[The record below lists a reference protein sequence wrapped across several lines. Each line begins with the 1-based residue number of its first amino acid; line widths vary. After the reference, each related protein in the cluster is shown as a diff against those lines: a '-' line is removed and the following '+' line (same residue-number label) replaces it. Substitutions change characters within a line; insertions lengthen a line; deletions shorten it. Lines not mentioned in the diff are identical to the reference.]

1 MSKVKL
7 VVADCDGTLLDD
19 DHQLTQAT
27 IDAVHELHD
36 AGIGFTLAS
45 ARPPRGLQSLIRQLA
60 VTSPVAAFNGGMI
73 VTPDMKVIRRHTLP
87 AGTVD
92 EVSAILHAGGLDLWA
107 YCGTGWYV
115 LADDAGYRLD
125 YERGCVGFDPI
136 EVDGWEDLPY
146 ACTKLVGVCDDY
158 GLVAAAEHEVTG
170 ALDLSAGRSTPFYL
184 DITAH
189 GVNKGRAV
197 EMLARWHNVPLVDV
211 AVIGD
216 GGVDVPMFRTAGLA
230 IAMGN
235 ASQDV
240 QDAATVVTR
249 SNHDNGFARAMR
261 EYVLH

>member
-7 VVADCDGTLLDD
+7 VVADVDGTLLDD
-19 DHQLTQAT
+19 DKELTPAT
-27 IDAVHELHD
+27 IDAVHGLHD
-36 AGIGFTLAS
+36 AGVGFAIAS
-45 ARPPRGLQSLIRQLA
+45 ARPPRGLRSLISALA

-73 VTPDMKVIRRHTLP
+73 VTPGLQVVRRHTLP

-92 EVSAILHAGGLDLWA
+92 EVSAILHAGGLDVWA

-197 EMLARWHNVPLVDV
+197 ETLARWHDVPLVDV

-216 GGVDVPMFRTAGLA
+216 GGVDVPMFRAAGLA

-235 ASQDV
+235 ADADV
-240 QDAATVVTR
+240 RAEANALTH
-249 SNHDNGFARAMR
+249 SNLSNGFARAMWR
-261 EYVLH
+261 YVLR